1 MIYMSAYNCLY
12 LNKYLM
18 YVWEMLI
25 GWTADHRVLF
35 SISYSGGC
43 RGKFFLKVAK
53 GADLT
58 VCFMALEKSEGHSLC
73 KLQLSSYLLRLQP
86 IALEPLK
93 FFCVILLQSLIGHSH
108 VRSYDLEFSLPK
120 DKLLHHH
127 QLMVSLS
134 KEFLVPW
141 PSIRSYIFC

>member
-1 MIYMSAYNCLY
+1 MGDDDWTDCRPLCAIQHLLIYN
-12 LNKYLM
+12 
-18 YVWEMLI
+18 
-25 GWTADHRVLF
+25 
-35 SISYSGGC
+35 YSGGC
-43 RGKFFLKVAK
+43 GGEFFLKVAK
-53 GADLT
+53 KADLT
-58 VCFMALEKSEGHSLC
+58 VCFMALEKIEGHSLC

-86 IALEPLK
+86 IALKPLK
-93 FFCVILLQSLIGHSH
+93 FFCVILLQSLMSHSH

-127 QLMVSLS
+127 QLMVSPS